1 MAAPRLLVLHA
12 LAPPTPGGT
21 PVVLERLLTHLPRI
35 AVDVV
40 TDRSLRARVR
50 AGGPGVLDSR
60 YRYVLKWPGWGGRWR
75 FGRVVIAV
83 IDFLL
88 ALVAGI
94 RAARWARRDRV
105 RWVLSVTDEG
115 FSVIAGTVAARLA
128 GVPHVVMVF
137 DLWEENAYTEVQR
150 AVASRLEPR
159 IFRSAAAVVGYCP
172 QIVEHYRAKYGIE
185 AVDIPTPV
193 EPGGDPVLGEPGVD
207 DGSREVLLAGAVYW
221 AQRDAVARLLSL
233 RGRIP
238 GLRMVTIG
246 GEETLRHS
254 GLRPDR
260 SEPAVPGPE
269 LRRRLERADV
279 LFLGL
284 SLHSD
289 HPAIVRTATPA
300 RLVEYMASGRPLLVH
315 APAGSHVAEYA
326 RRDDFAEVVD
336 VADPEALLAGLRRVL
351 EDRELSARR
360 AAGARAVAV
369 HRHDAAKVGAAFAQI
384 LLGLDT
390 DHDRRGR

>member
-1 MAAPRLLVLHA
+1 MVLHA

-21 PVVLERLLTHLPRI
+21 PVVLERLLTHLPGVS
-35 AVDVV
+35 VDVV
-40 TDRSLRARVR
+40 TDRKLRPRVR
-50 AGGPGVLDSR
+50 AGGPGVLDAR

-75 FGRVVIAV
+75 FGRVAIAA

-94 RAARWARRDRV
+94 RAARWARRDRA

-115 FSVIAGTVAARLA
+115 FSVIAGTIAARLA
-128 GVPHVVMVF
+128 GLPHVVMVF

-150 AVASRLEPR
+150 AVAARLEPR
-159 IFRSAAAVVGYCP
+159 IFRSAATVVGYCS
-172 QIVEHYRAKYGIE
+172 QIVEHYRAKYGLE
-185 AVDIPTPV
+185 AVAIPTPV
-193 EPGGDPVLGEPGVD
+193 ESGGDSVAPRAEPDVN

-246 GEETLRHS
+246 GEDTLRHS

-269 LRRRLERADV
+269 LRQRLARADV

-300 RLVEYMASGRPLLVH
+300 RLVEYMASGRPLIVH

-326 RRDDFAEVVD
+326 RREDFAEVVD
-336 VADPEALLAGLRRVL
+336 IADPEALLAGLHRVL
-351 EDRELSARR
+351 EDRDLSAGR
-360 AAGARAVAV
+360 AARARSVAV
-369 HRHDAAKVGAAFAQI
+369 ERHDAAKVGTAFAEI
-384 LLGLDT
+384 LDGLDEDS
-390 DHDRRGR
+390 DHRGC

>member
-1 MAAPRLLVLHA
+1 MAPPRLMLLHA
-12 LAPPTPGGT
+12 LAPPTRGGT
-21 PVVLERLLTHLPRI
+21 PVVLERLLTNLPGV

-50 AGGPGVLDSR
+50 AGGPGVLDAR
-60 YRYVLKWPGWGGRWR
+60 YRFVLKWPGWGGRWR
-75 FGRVVIAV
+75 VGRVVIAA
-83 IDFLL
+83 IDFVL

-94 RAARWARRDRV
+94 RAALWARRARA

-128 GVPHVVMVF
+128 RVPHVVMVF

-150 AVASRLEPR
+150 AVAARLEPR
-159 IFRSAAAVVGYCP
+159 IFRNAAAVVGYCP
-172 QIVEHYRAKYGIE
+172 QVVQHYRAKYGIE
-185 AVDIPTPV
+185 AIDIPTPV
-193 EPGGDPVLGEPGVD
+193 HPGGEHVLGEDAVD
-207 DGSREVLLAGAVYW
+207 DGSREVLLAGNVYW
-221 AQRDAVARLLSL
+221 AQLDAVARLLSL

-260 SEPAVPGPE
+260 SEPTMPGPD
-269 LRRRLERADV
+269 LRRRLELADV

-326 RRDDFAEVVD
+326 RREDFAEVVD
-336 VADPEALLAGLRRVL
+336 VADPEALLTGLYRVL
-351 EDRELSARR
+351 DDRELSARR
-360 AAGARAVAV
+360 AARARSVAV
-369 HRHDAAKVGAAFAQI
+369 QRHDAVKVGAAFGRI
-384 LLGLDT
+384 LDGLHEDP
-390 DHDRRGR
+390 DGSE

>member
-1 MAAPRLLVLHA
+1 MAAPRLMLLHA

-21 PVVLERLLTHLPRI
+21 PVVLERLLTNLPGV

-40 TDRSLRARVR
+40 TDRSLRALVR
-50 AGGPGVLDSR
+50 AGGPGVLDAR
-60 YRYVLKWPGWGGRWR
+60 YRFVRKWPGWGGRWR
-75 FGRVVIAV
+75 FGRLVIAA
-83 IDFLL
+83 IDAVL
-88 ALVAGI
+88 ALIAGV
-94 RAARWARRDRV
+94 RAARWARQDRV

-115 FSVIAGTVAARLA
+115 FSVIAGAVAARLA

-137 DLWEENAYTEVQR
+137 DLWEENAYTDVQR
-150 AVASRLEPR
+150 AVAARLEPR
-159 IFRSAAAVVGYCP
+159 IFRGAAAVVGYCP
-172 QIVEHYRAKYGIE
+172 QIVEHYRDKYGIE

-193 EPGGDPVLGEPGVD
+193 DPGGEPVQGVPAVD

-260 SEPAVPGPE
+260 SEPTMPGTE
-269 LRRRLERADV
+269 LRRRLGLADV

-284 SLHSD
+284 SLSSE

-300 RLVEYMASGRPLLVH
+300 RLVEYMASGRPVLVH

-326 RRDDFAEVVD
+326 RREDFAEVVD
-336 VADPEALLAGLRRVL
+336 DADPEALLAGLRRVL
-351 EDRELSARR
+351 EDPEVSARR
-360 AAGARAVAV
+360 ATRARSLAVE
-369 HRHDAAKVGAAFAQI
+369 RHDAVKVGAAFGRI
-384 LLGLDT
+384 LDGL
-390 DHDRRGR
+390 HVDRDRPG